1 MATAQASRIND
12 AIRTARL
19 DAEVFMYMILERDE
33 TLTGQPHLRTYTK
46 VTYCIPWGRHTKPTT
61 CKIAS
66 IVIETEQAQLKI

>member
-1 MATAQASRIND
+1 
-12 AIRTARL
+12 
-19 DAEVFMYMILERDE
+19 MYMILERDE